1 MEPKNLI
8 SGLWNAIDRRRWHE
22 IADYFCS
29 DAAIFWHNTNER
41 FTVPEFVETNSNY
54 PGQWTIQVE
63 RLEEMGDLVIS
74 VVDVALAE
82 GGQSCHAVSFF
93 ELEGGR
99 IRTLHE
105 YWGDNG
111 RPPQWR
117 IDRKIGNGDLLKIR
131 PRQPCGQVITL
142 YQPRPMGHRVLSG
155 RRS

>member
-8 SGLWNAIDRRRWHE
+8 TGLWNAMDRRRWHE
-22 IADYFCS
+22 IADYFCG

-41 FTVPEFVETNSNY
+41 FTVPEFVEANSNY

-63 RLEEMGDLVIS
+63 RLEEIGDLVIS
-74 VVDVALAE
+74 VVDVALVE

-117 IDRKIGNGDLLKIR
+117 IDRKIGTEI
-131 PRQPCGQVITL
+131 
-142 YQPRPMGHRVLSG
+142 S
-155 RRS
+155 

>member
-1 MEPKNLI
+1 MPYPCGILVPYRTEAEGWVREKAEAAIVEPKELI
-8 SGLWNAIDRRRWHE
+8 TGLWNAMDRRRWHE

-41 FTVPEFVETNSNY
+41 FTVPEFVEANSSY
-54 PGQWTIQVE
+54 PGRWTIQVE
-63 RLEEMGDLVIS
+63 RLEEIGDLVIS
-74 VVDVALAE
+74 VVDVASVE

-117 IDRKIGNGDLLKIR
+117 IDRKIGTDI
-131 PRQPCGQVITL
+131 
-142 YQPRPMGHRVLSG
+142 S
-155 RRS
+155 